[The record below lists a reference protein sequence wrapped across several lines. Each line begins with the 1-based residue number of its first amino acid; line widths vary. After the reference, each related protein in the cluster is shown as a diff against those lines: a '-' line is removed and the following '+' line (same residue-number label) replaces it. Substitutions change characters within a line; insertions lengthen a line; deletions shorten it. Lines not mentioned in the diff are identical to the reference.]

1 MKVVAKYPSG
11 GERRDIYGLDGGCR
25 TLSATDYKQPIS
37 VVIPVLTPERANKRQ
52 NGRRFKDA
60 GEESF
65 TLTAIDRHGVALGIN
80 IQGDNIVGE
89 TDTAHCLNAN
99 DQRKVFGAHQ
109 ERTLAAMPCII
120 DEDISPTCI
129 GGFGEKKS
137 NGGSQYYQQDRVYDG
152 TKLAT
157 ALATNLPGGANN
169 YSFPIVALSYETT
182 DDPDIIVANLGDFK
196 VPAIWYEKYQ
206 CYIAIRKLTPKECFT
221 LQGWTDDY
229 FEKAAFMNSDSQL
242 YKQAGN
248 GITVNVVEVIAQK
261 LSPEKPLTFVDLF
274 AGIGGFR
281 RGMELAGHNCVGF
294 CEWDKYARASYISM
308 HCITEEQRNYLSTLN
323 IKQRQK
329 EILND
334 EYLNGEWTATDIH
347 GVTGESIPRVDC
359 WGFGAPCFVAG
370 TLITTSEG
378 LKPIE
383 DVQVGDTVLTHTCE
397 FHKVEEVMNHLTNEL
412 YELKVMG
419 SPITQVTGN
428 HRFWVRYKNKVWNND
443 KRNWDIVWTEPEWKP
458 VEEFNGKE
466 YCLFPN
472 NQESNNPENLTEEDA
487 WLLGRYVADGY
498 LQDYRRKNR
507 PSNHKRI
514 AWCIGKGKEDEF
526 RNHIQNIKYF
536 ESQQRTALKFI
547 SLDKRLFSLCEQC
560 GKGAENKII
569 PPFIMNLPVDLLN
582 AFIDGYMSGDG
593 SYDTKNNRYKATSVS
608 KKLIFQLGECINKT
622 LKVPFRYCFTKREPT
637 CVIEGRTV
645 NQKDSHTIS
654 FAKETH
660 KQDQGRIVDNKLWM
674 PVRSIKKINCKPTTV
689 YNLEVEKD
697 HSYTANGIAVHN
709 CQDFSVAGRRKGL
722 DGDRSSLIREV
733 FRILE
738 EIREEDR
745 PEWIVYE
752 NVKGMFSSNRGF
764 DYLEILLAMEELG
777 YDVEWQLF
785 NSKDWGVPQNRERV
799 YTIGHLRCKG
809 RRKILP
815 IGITNEENNIPVK
828 QIGRDGTATN
838 RDNPNQYRV
847 YDTKGICPTLNT
859 MGGGGREPMIP
870 VEVIIGNETI
880 DK

>member
-25 TLSATDYKQPIS
+25 TLSATDYKQPVS

-109 ERTLAAMPCII
+109 ERTLIAMPCII

-206 CYIAIRKLTPKECFT
+206 CYIAIRKLTPKECFI
-221 LQGWTDDY
+221 LQGWTEDY

-261 LSPEKPLTFVDLF
+261 ISPEKPLTFVDLF

-323 IKQRQK
+323 MKQRQK

-334 EYLNGEWTATDIH
+334 EYLNGEWTATDIC
-347 GVTGESIPRVDC
+347 GVTGESIPKVDC
-359 WGFGAPCFVAG
+359 WGFGAPCQ
-370 TLITTSEG
+370 S
-378 LKPIE
+378 
-383 DVQVGDTVLTHTCE
+383 
-397 FHKVEEVMNHLTNEL
+397 
-412 YELKVMG
+412 
-419 SPITQVTGN
+419 
-428 HRFWVRYKNKVWNND
+428 
-443 KRNWDIVWTEPEWKP
+443 
-458 VEEFNGKE
+458 
-466 YCLFPN
+466 
-472 NQESNNPENLTEEDA
+472 
-487 WLLGRYVADGY
+487 
-498 LQDYRRKNR
+498 
-507 PSNHKRI
+507 
-514 AWCIGKGKEDEF
+514 
-526 RNHIQNIKYF
+526 
-536 ESQQRTALKFI
+536 
-547 SLDKRLFSLCEQC
+547 FS
-560 GKGAENKII
+560 I
-569 PPFIMNLPVDLLN
+569 
-582 AFIDGYMSGDG
+582 
-593 SYDTKNNRYKATSVS
+593 
-608 KKLIFQLGECINKT
+608 
-622 LKVPFRYCFTKREPT
+622 
-637 CVIEGRTV
+637 
-645 NQKDSHTIS
+645 
-654 FAKETH
+654 
-660 KQDQGRIVDNKLWM
+660 
-674 PVRSIKKINCKPTTV
+674 
-689 YNLEVEKD
+689 
-697 HSYTANGIAVHN
+697 
-709 CQDFSVAGRRKGL
+709 AGRRAGL
-722 DGDRSSLIREV
+722 DGESGLIQEV
-733 FRILE
+733 FRILGEIE
-738 EIREEDR
+738 EESR
-745 PEWIVYE
+745 PEWIIYE
-752 NVKGMFSSNRGF
+752 NVKGMFSSNKGF
-764 DYLEILLAMEELG
+764 DYLAILLAMDELG

-870 VEVIIGNETI
+870 VEVIIDNETV